1 MRDSYFPATVPSAF
15 STLLTDIRA
24 CTLCSAYLP
33 LGPRPVVQAHPAA
46 RILLAGQ
53 APGRK
58 VHATGLPFNDPSGDR
73 LRQWLGVDR
82 DTFYDPRRFAIVPM
96 GFCYPGT
103 GKAGDFAPRPEC
115 SATWHDRLI
124 PRLKNVELTLAIGR
138 YAIAYHIQRQHPER
152 RGTLTDIVRA
162 SDFARDP
169 VLALP
174 HPSPRNL
181 MWLKRNAWFEA
192 EFIPKLQ
199 KRVARLLA
207 QVP

>member
-1 MRDSYFPATVPSAF
+1 MPSAF
-15 STLLTDIRA
+15 STLLADIRA

-73 LRQWLGVDR
+73 LRMWLGVDR

-138 YAIAYHIQRQHPER
+138 YAIAYHIQRPHPER

-162 SDFARDP
+162 SDFARDA

-181 MWLKRNAWFEA
+181 MWLRRNPWFE
-192 EFIPKLQ
+192 EDYIPVLRR
-199 KRVARLLA
+199 RVARLLPA
-207 QVP
+207 TPTA